1 VLGVD
6 RPKWEYLNL
15 SADHDSVIHEIDVI
29 SAQVEVIAQIVEWL
43 SQLGLV

>member
-29 SAQVEVIAQIVEWL
+29 SAHVEVVADVVDGLAEL
-43 SQLGLV
+43 SLV